1 MQDLHTMCWNVVIA
15 HSGDSLMRMGHP
27 TVPERPDQGARSD
40 HPGEARAELGGEAWS
55 SSWTAG
61 IGERLRAA
69 RRAAGLSTQEIAD
82 RTAAM
87 GYPMARAS
95 IANLETRPREKIY
108 LQDVTVLAA
117 ALGVSPVE
125 ILYPLEVNIV
135 PSATPTPVG
144 VIRRGVLKNTS
155 TQVLPGRTERAPAAV
170 AWFTGGYGRVLEARL
185 AAITAYGRFE
195 ARFQLLATLHEE
207 EKAGVL
213 AARAET
219 VGAPA
224 PAEFMNVLWME
235 VYDLARWAL
244 DVITTYERLA
254 AKVRDTRP
262 AVAAEQRA
270 LVERR
275 ATTPPPGYIEDPF
288 KRPDVRGVLTIGAPE
303 LGATPFYLQNDP
315 EDRWT
320 PPDLIRP
327 ATAFETAPREPPR
340 RTKHKS
346 KRQDAEPWP
355 SPVGPSRRRESGG
368 MDAPGL

>member
-1 MQDLHTMCWNVVIA
+1 M
-15 HSGDSLMRMGHP
+15 SMGHP
-27 TVPERPDQGARSD
+27 SVPERPDRGRGPD
-40 HPGEARAELGGEAWS
+40 HRGEEWS

-69 RRAAGLSTQEIAD
+69 RRAAGLSTQQVAD
-82 RTAAM
+82 RTTAL

-125 ILYPLEVNIV
+125 ILYPLEINTV
-135 PSATPTPVG
+135 PTATPTPVG

-155 TQVLPGRTERAPAAV
+155 TQVLPGRIERAPAAA

-185 AAITAYGRFE
+185 AAITAYGKYE
-195 ARFQLLATLHEE
+195 ARLQLLAMLREE
-207 EKAGVL
+207 EKAGTL
-213 AARAET
+213 AARAEA

-244 DVITTYERLA
+244 DAITTYEQHA
-254 AKVRDTRP
+254 AKVGDARS
-262 AVAAEQRA
+262 AVTSDQRA
-270 LVERR
+270 LAERG
-275 ATTPPPGYIEDPF
+275 AATPPPGYIEDPYD
-288 KRPDVRGVLTIGAPE
+288 RPHVRGVLTIGAPE
-303 LGATPFYLQNDP
+303 PGATPFYFQDAP

-320 PPDLIRP
+320 PPDLTRP
-327 ATAFETAPREPPR
+327 ATAFEAAPQIPLRQTRSKPQPSEPWPGGPPR
-340 RTKHKS
+340 R
-346 KRQDAEPWP
+346 RDPE
-355 SPVGPSRRRESGG
+355 GI
-368 MDAPGL
+368 DAPGL